1 MYSCTL
7 PAHYFVTPF
16 FFLSFFFFSGAFGEF
31 IVWLPLPDMSDAVLL
46 ADTWLDGLGKRSKCQ
61 LTELLLLLRL
71 VWIRPR
77 RSIGS

>member
-1 MYSCTL
+1 MHVLLYTARTL
-7 PAHYFVTPF
+7 
-16 FFLSFFFFSGAFGEF
+16 LSFAIFFFFFFFGCVRC
-31 IVWLPLPDMSDAVLL
+31 IVWLPLPDTSDAVLL

>member
-1 MYSCTL
+1 MHVLLYTARTL
-7 PAHYFVTPF
+7 LSFAI
-16 FFLSFFFFSGAFGEF
+16 FLFFFFFGCVRC
-31 IVWLPLPDMSDAVLL
+31 IVWLPLPDTSDAVLL